1 MLQEGGIQVERKG
14 PADLL
19 LFFITLMLLSIGLIM
34 VLSASSYDA
43 LLHYDNALYYFQRQ
57 IFFMLL
63 GFVFMFIMMHIK
75 PEFVKSMA
83 VPAMLLCVLM
93 LILVP
98 IIGIEVNGSKRW
110 LGTQSVRFAPAEVA
124 KPVVIVFFAMWL
136 SSLGKKNLQTVKGF
150 LVTLFLLAII
160 PGLVVIEDLGTAIA
174 IAGALVCMMIAA
186 EVPWKYL
193 GCTIGLGAAGVAAM
207 ILVKPY
213 RLNRILIWLDP
224 FSDPLGKGY
233 QAVQSLY
240 AIGSGWLF
248 GVGLG
253 ASRQKLLYLP
263 ERHTDFIFSIIGEE
277 LGFVGAAF
285 VILLFALFIW
295 RGFYIALHLEDKFK
309 SLTAFGLTAV
319 IGIQAMINI
328 GVAVGALPV
337 TGITLPFISYGGTS
351 LSFMMA
357 TVGFLLN
364 MSRYMKR

>member
-1 MLQEGGIQVERKG
+1 MERRG

-19 LFFITLMLLSIGLIM
+19 LFFITLVLLSIGLIM
-34 VLSASSYDA
+34 VLSSSSYDA
-43 LLHYDNALYYFQRQ
+43 LLTYGDALFYFKRQ
-57 IFFMLL
+57 LI
-63 GFVFMFIMMHIK
+63 FMFAGFFAMFVMMNIK
-75 PEFVKSMA
+75 PEVVKSLA
-83 VPAMLLCVLM
+83 VPVM
-93 LILVP
+93 LICIVMLVLVP
-98 IIGIEVNGSKRW
+98 FIGVEVNGARRW

-136 SSLGKKNLQTVKGF
+136 TSLGKKNLQTFKGF
-150 LVTLFLLAII
+150 LYTLALLAVI
-160 PGLVVIEDLGTAIA
+160 PVLVVIEDLGTAIA
-174 IAGALVCMMIAA
+174 IAGALVCMMIVA

-193 GCTIGLGAAGVAAM
+193 IGTMGVGFAGVVAM
-207 ILVKPY
+207 IAVKPY
-213 RLNRILIWLDP
+213 RIKRIMVWLDP
-224 FSDPLGKGY
+224 FSDPLEGGY

-240 AIGSGWLF
+240 ALGSGGLF

-253 ASRQKLLYLP
+253 ASRQKLLHLP

-285 VILLFALFIW
+285 VILLFALFVW
-295 RGFYIALHLEDKFK
+295 RGFHIAMHIDDKFK

-328 GVAVGALPV
+328 GVAVGFLPV

-351 LSFMMA
+351 LIFMLA

-364 MSRYMKR
+364 MSRYMKH

>member
-1 MLQEGGIQVERKG
+1 MVDDMERRG

-19 LFFITLMLLSIGLIM
+19 LFFIMLVLLAVGLIM
-34 VLSASSYDA
+34 VLSSSSYDA
-43 LLHYDNALYYFQRQ
+43 MLTYDDSLYYFKRQ
-57 IFFMLL
+57 LIFMLG
-63 GFVFMFIMMHIK
+63 GFFVMFLMMNIS
-75 PEFVKSMA
+75 PAFVKSLVA
-83 VPAMLLCVLM
+83 PVMLVCIVM
-93 LILVP
+93 LFLVP
-98 IIGIEVNGSKRW
+98 FIGIEVNGARRW
-110 LGTQSVRFAPAEVA
+110 LGVGSIRFAPAEVA

-136 SSLGKKNLQTVKGF
+136 TSLGKKNLQTLKGF
-150 LVTLFLLAII
+150 VYTLMVLAII
-160 PGLVVIEDLGTAIA
+160 PVLVVIEDLGTAIA

-193 GCTIGLGAAGVAAM
+193 LGTMGIGFAGVVAM
-207 ILVKPY
+207 IAVKPY
-213 RLNRILIWLDP
+213 RIKRILVWLDP
-224 FSDPLGKGY
+224 FSDPLGNGY

-240 AIGSGWLF
+240 ALGSGGLF

-253 ASRQKLLYLP
+253 ASRQKLMHLP

-277 LGFVGAAF
+277 LGFIGAAF

-295 RGFYIALHLEDKFK
+295 RGFYIATHLDDKFK

-328 GVAVGALPV
+328 GVAVGFLPV

-351 LSFMMA
+351 LVFMLA

-364 MSRYMKR
+364 MSRYMK